1 MRKFTLEA
9 RDSSNNVVFDPEGL
23 LRWAEGL
30 QFSTKLPGGPDQC
43 SFRVRR
49 RDALT
54 HWVVQRGHR
63 LMVYDG
69 VRLVYRGVITD
80 IQADAVDNSLE
91 VIVQGESLLLQQR
104 KLRKVWV
111 DNQVLSKLVEPSANA
126 DLTVSH
132 EFHIRKDKGY
142 LSVTFEEDDSSTEH
156 DVAETYQVDYY
167 HPTEDYIYNVT
178 GTVYGRSGEGWNV
191 RVYNVDNGVNED
203 QWQARSVTKI
213 SFTLGATAFSGA
225 TCKQFRLR
233 VSPRLDNE
241 IYNNTD
247 YVEFADL
254 KMLTRYE
261 SGHSVAT
268 PTYTSSQIIEDGL
281 RRMGLLGSVV
291 SSDLSKVASITTVL
305 DPFGFEQFVS
315 GVEFLDGILQISDA
329 AFSLYYFALGY
340 RVDSSNLP
348 MLEVFAR
355 STADYEY
362 VIRAAEA
369 VKFDIYQT
377 DEDLVNYVFVEYESS
392 DLRQLVRSP
401 VTDATLT
408 DAASVA
414 AYGRRDGTLNI
425 GRGTSTTAV
434 QLGRAYLAENKDLK
448 WQGSIEV
455 QGGIRT
461 KAGVV
466 VPACWARAGERA
478 YLPDLGIVIYIGSTK
493 YDEAKDSMTLTA
505 DKPPSTLDVILA
517 RRKQF
522 FEE

>member
-1 MRKFTLEA
+1 MRFTLEV
-9 RDSSNNVVFDPEGL
+9 RDSSNNVVFDPEYL
-23 LRWAEGL
+23 LQRAEGL
-30 QFSTKLPGGPDQC
+30 QFSTAMPGGPDQC
-43 SFRVRR
+43 SFRVGR
-49 RDALT
+49 RDTLT
-54 HWVVQRGHR
+54 HWAVQRNHR

-69 VRLVYRGVITD
+69 LRLVWRGLITD
-80 IQADAVDNSLE
+80 IQADGVNESLE
-91 VIVQGESLLLQQR
+91 VFCQGESWLLEKR

-111 DNQVLSKLVEPSANA
+111 DNQVLARLVEPSANA

-142 LSVTFEEDDSSTEH
+142 LSVTFEEDDSSIEH
-156 DVAETYQVDYY
+156 DIAETYQVDYH
-167 HPTEDYIYNVT
+167 HPTEDYIYNVV

-203 QWQARSVTKI
+203 QWLTFSVTKI
-213 SFTLGATAFSGA
+213 SFALGATAFSGG
-225 TCKQFRLR
+225 TCKQMRLR
-233 VSPRLDNE
+233 VSPRQDNR

-261 SGHSVAT
+261 TGHSVST

-291 SSDLSKVASITTVL
+291 SGDLSRVASITTVL

-315 GVEFLDGILQISDA
+315 GIEFLESVLKISDA
-329 AFSLYYFALGY
+329 AFNLYYFALGY

-355 STADYEY
+355 SIADYEY
-362 VIRAAEA
+362 VIRVDEAE
-369 VKFDIYQT
+369 KFDIYQT
-377 DEDLVNYVFVEYESS
+377 DQDLVNYVFVEYESN

-401 VTDATLT
+401 VTDGTLT
-408 DAASVA
+408 DSASVA

-425 GRGTSTTAV
+425 NRGTATTAV

-455 QGGIRT
+455 RGGIRT
-461 KAGVV
+461 KTGML

-478 YLPDLGIVIYIGSTK
+478 YLPDLNIVIYIGSTK

-505 DKPPSTLDVILA
+505 DKPPSTLEVMLA